1 MKLNFFRNLSIVTKL
16 IILFLFMGIG
26 STIIVGVYSY
36 YSARSSLINR
46 TFDQLT
52 SIRVVKKNRI
62 EDFFSERFRDINLIS
77 QTSEVKKMAT
87 SFIRD
92 TNDNPSHFHF
102 FSPYEYDQFLN
113 LYVKA
118 YGYYDKFIITDTSDN
133 IIFTSGTAND
143 SLHFNTILNPEYS
156 CIRILIDSA
165 SKKQNT
171 VFLDF
176 KKDPFNQN
184 NASYYL
190 STPILTNKKQVIGY
204 ISLLVS
210 IHAINNIMLE
220 NSSVNGLG
228 ETGESYLVG
237 HDYFMRSDSRFI
249 PHSLMKHKV
258 KTTASKKALEGKQ
271 GIEIIN
277 DYRNIPVLS
286 SYSNLNVPGIKWV
299 IIAEI
304 DLSEAMIPVVKIRN
318 DILFLSLLLVFFI
331 LAITIVFA
339 RTISQPIIRLKN
351 ASVKVGEGDFNTRVD
366 ITGKDEI
373 GALAE
378 SFNSMTTK
386 LKFTTDELHERE
398 ERLRH
403 FYEATVDGI
412 ILYENKNALLVN
424 NALSVLTGFTE
435 TELMEKEIGE
445 IITPVSNKTEITDY
459 LNIHAYEASCI
470 SKSGKTFPV
479 EVQQGYVEYKGRKI
493 HATVLR
499 DISQRKKVESAL
511 KEERE
516 KRLSAIID
524 GQEMERQRM
533 SRELHDGLG
542 QFLIAIK
549 LKLETIINTP
559 CANKESLL
567 DVQEMFNTT
576 IDEVRKISDN
586 LMPSILKEFGLET
599 ALRNLCKMMSKASN
613 INIRFESLQIKKKLE
628 ERISTYLYRI
638 SQEALN
644 NVVKH
649 AQATEASIELLEL
662 GNSIQLII
670 KDNGKGFDFDRHFRS
685 QGNGIYNMHERVNVI
700 GGNIE
705 IKSKTGKGTIIDIK
719 IPIYE
724 QKEN

>member
-1 MKLNFFRNLSIVTKL
+1 
-16 IILFLFMGIG
+16 MGIG

-62 EDFFSERFRDINLIS
+62 EDFFSDRFRDINLIS
-77 QTSEVKKMAT
+77 QTSEVKEMAT
-87 SFIRD
+87 SFKKESFR
-92 TNDNPSHFHF
+92 NSSNFPF
-102 FSPYEYDQFLN
+102 FSPHEYDQFLN

-118 YGYYDKFIITDTSDN
+118 YGYYGKFIITDTSN
-133 IIFTSGTAND
+133 HIIFTSGAAND
-143 SLHFNTILNPEYS
+143 SLHFDNLLYSKYS

-165 SKKQNT
+165 SKKKNT

-176 KKDPFNQN
+176 KTDIFNQN
-184 NASYYL
+184 DASYYL
-190 STPILTNKKQVIGY
+190 STPILTSNKYIAGY

-210 IHAINNIMLE
+210 TKAINNIMLE

-237 HDYFMRSDSRFI
+237 KDFYMRSDSRFI
-249 PHSLMKHKV
+249 PKSLMKLKV
-258 KTTASKKALEGKQ
+258 MTTASTKALGGNQ

-286 SYSNLNVPGIKWV
+286 SYSKLFIKGINWV

-304 DLSEAMIPVVKIRN
+304 DLKEAMIPVVKIRN
-318 DILFLSLLLVFFI
+318 DILFLSILLVIFI
-331 LAITIVFA
+331 LGITYVFA

-366 ITGKDEI
+366 ISGKDEI

-378 SFNSMTTK
+378 SFNSMTSK
-386 LKFTTDELHERE
+386 LKSTTNELHERE

-412 ILYENKNALLVN
+412 ILHENKKALLVN
-424 NALSVLTGFTE
+424 HALSVLTGFTE
-435 TELMEKEIGE
+435 EELMSKEIGK
-445 IITPVSNKTEITDY
+445 IIVSVSEKTEVTDY

-470 SKSGKTFPV
+470 SKSGKSFPV

-499 DISQRKKVESAL
+499 DITQRKEVESAL

-559 CANKESLL
+559 FANKESLL
-567 DVQEMFNTT
+567 EVQEMFNTT

-599 ALRNLCKMMSKASN
+599 ALRNLCKLMAQASN
-613 INIRFESLQIKKKLE
+613 INIRFESLPIKKKLE

-662 GNSIQLII
+662 GNYIQLII
-670 KDNGKGFDFDRHFRS
+670 KDNGKGFDFDRHFKS
-685 QGNGIYNMHERVNVI
+685 QGNGIYNMHERISVI
-700 GGNIE
+700 GGSIE
-705 IKSKTGKGTIIDIK
+705 IKSKTGKALPTSRQGTIIDIK